1 MATSEGAH
9 NCSRENRRCN
19 SFQENSAVFAM
30 ASENNCSIAPDSGGR
45 AEGHPKS
52 KMWITRYVADPA
64 PQKRCIDFQG
74 IGVCIG
80 FEREFA
86 YAFKGFPEPMQRC
99 AGIRDIYEKEA
110 GAQTARG
117 WRPSIVAGR
126 RFARFGVVGAEL
138 RQGVL
143 DMAREHVLRRALLVE
158 GDFGRHRPV
167 GLASSH
173 GRDHRLQRGAGR
185 VLDRRRFIAAM
196 DHAVGALLV
205 IAGAVAVPVRFVHQ
219 LAEGLHIAFAEHI
232 AGTLPAEIV
241 ALRVAPR
248 PPEFLLLAA
257 HTLSDL
263 RPLAERPLPA

>member
-1 MATSEGAH
+1 MAEG
-9 NCSRENRRCN
+9 SKWR
-19 SFQENSAVFAM
+19 
-30 ASENNCSIAPDSGGR
+30 IAPDSGGR

-64 PQKRCIDFQG
+64 SQKRCIDCEG

-86 YAFKGFPEPMQRC
+86 YAFKGFPEPMQGC

-143 DMAREHVLRRALLVE
+143 DMAREHVLRRALLVG
-158 GDFGRHRPV
+158 GDFRPHRPV
-167 GLASSH
+167 RLSSPP
-173 GRDHRLQRGAGR
+173 GPDHPLHR
-185 VLDRRRFIAAM
+185 V
-196 DHAVGALLV
+196 
-205 IAGAVAVPVRFVHQ
+205 
-219 LAEGLHIAFAEHI
+219 
-232 AGTLPAEIV
+232 
-241 ALRVAPR
+241 
-248 PPEFLLLAA
+248 
-257 HTLSDL
+257 
-263 RPLAERPLPA
+263 